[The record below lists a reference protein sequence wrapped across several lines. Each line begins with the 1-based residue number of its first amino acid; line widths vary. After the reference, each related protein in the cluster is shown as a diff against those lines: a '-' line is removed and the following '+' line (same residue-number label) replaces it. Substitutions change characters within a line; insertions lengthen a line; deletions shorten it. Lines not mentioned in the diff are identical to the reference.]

1 MGRTVKSQDRISD
14 YDDNFIKSISLKNI
28 TTSRELKE
36 LLTKLEKANDIM
48 TSFYK
53 TVFSDYIMSINN
65 NADSAG
71 VVPDLATVKKYKALT
86 SKIQKAYNYILYLST
101 FENPFSNNK

>member
-1 MGRTVKSQDRISD
+1 MGRGVKGQDRVSD
-14 YDDNFIKSISLKNI
+14 YNEEFIKSISLKDVN
-28 TTSRELKE
+28 TSKDLKE
-36 LLTKLEKANDIM
+36 LLTKLEKANEVM

-53 TVFSDYIMSINN
+53 TVFSDYVMSINN

-71 VVPDLATVKKYKALT
+71 VVPDLATVKKYKSLT
-86 SKIQKAYNYILYLST
+86 SKIQRAYNYILYLST